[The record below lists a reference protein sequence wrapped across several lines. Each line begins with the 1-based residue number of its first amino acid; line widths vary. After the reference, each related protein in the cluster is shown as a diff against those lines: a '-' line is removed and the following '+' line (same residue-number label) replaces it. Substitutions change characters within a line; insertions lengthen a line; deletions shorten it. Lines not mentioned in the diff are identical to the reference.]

1 MRIAVASGK
10 GGTGKTT
17 VATNLAAL
25 LHSLGISVSYA
36 DCDVEEPNGHHFLKP
51 TWQSEEPQYVT
62 VPAIDT
68 SSCLGESCQRCI
80 QECRFN
86 ALIWMVHSVL
96 VFPELCHGCGLCM
109 YLCPEA
115 CIVEDKR
122 RIGVL
127 KTGRAGGIPITSG
140 ELRIGEAMA
149 PPLIR
154 KVLAAVHPGEVEIVD
169 APPGASCPVI
179 ACVQDVDFVLL
190 VAEPT
195 PFGLYDLQLAAK
207 LMDKLQQPF
216 GVIINRDGMGDERV
230 DRYIEESGLL
240 LLGRLPYSRQAAE
253 IGSQGGL
260 LVEQVP
266 EIKAAYAA
274 VWESLCREAG
284 GAAQRSTGGFAKEG
298 PQ

>member
-17 VATNLAAL
+17 VATNLATL
-25 LHSLGISVSYA
+25 LHSRQTEVSYV

-51 TWQSEEPQYVT
+51 KWQSQEPQYVA
-62 VPAIDT
+62 VPRIDT
-68 SSCLGESCQRCI
+68 SSCLGESCQKCV

-109 YLCPEA
+109 YLCPEQ
-115 CIVEDKR
+115 CIEEDTR

-127 KTGRAGGIPITSG
+127 KTGQAGGIPVTSG

-154 KVLAAVHPGEVEIVD
+154 KVLGAAQPAEVEIID

-179 ACVQDVDFVLL
+179 ACIQDVDYVLL

-195 PFGLYDLQLAAK
+195 PFGLYDFQLAAK
-207 LMDKLQQPF
+207 LMDKLGQPF
-216 GVIINRDGMGDERV
+216 GAVINRDGMGDQRV
-230 DRYIEESGLL
+230 DRFIEKSGIS

-253 IGSQGGL
+253 ISSQGGL
-260 LVEQVP
+260 LVDQLP
-266 EIKAAYAA
+266 EFKEAYGT
-274 VWESLCREAG
+274 VWDSVSREA
-284 GAAQRSTGGFAKEG
+284 RRAKE
-298 PQ
+298 QKSRRSAKEVR